1 MRLKSIVTYFAS
13 GALAFIAAHA
23 SAQPLA
29 TVNVGMTGTT
39 TDVGLYVA
47 DKKGFF
53 RAEGLDA
60 KLNIFDS
67 AARMITLF
75 ASGALDVGGGGPSAG
90 LYNAVARG
98 VDIRIVADKN
108 QTVPGRG
115 AQFVV
120 IRKDLVD
127 SGRYRT
133 LADLKG
139 MKIVSPAPGGAS
151 TTTLDKVFEAAGI
164 TVNDVER
171 VFMPLPQQVAAFANK
186 AVDGALMAEPMVSE
200 VVKLGVGARVLADDI
215 VYPNHQV
222 AVVLYGGHF
231 AKKTDA
237 ATRFMRAYLRGV
249 RAYAD
254 AIVDARFAGAAGD
267 DIVSIIAEYSHL
279 KNPELIRSIT
289 PAALNPDGTLHMP
302 SLREDIEIFRRQGLI
317 EGKVS
322 VEQVVDSSF
331 AEAAVKA
338 LGPYRHPLA
347 K

>member
-1 MRLKSIVTYFAS
+1 MMPRSLLACL
-13 GALAFIAAHA
+13 LAFATVSAV
-23 SAQPLA
+23 AQPL
-29 TVNVGMTGTT
+29 TPVNVGMTGTT

-47 DKKGFF
+47 DKKGLF
-53 RAEGLDA
+53 RAEGLEA
-60 KLNIFDS
+60 KLSIFDS

-133 LADLKG
+133 LADLRG
-139 MKIVSPAPGGAS
+139 MKIVSPAPGGSS
-151 TTTLDKVFEAAGI
+151 TTTLDKVFEKAGI

-171 VFMPLPQQVAAFANK
+171 VFMPLPQQVAALANK
-186 AVDGALMAEPMVSE
+186 AVDAALMAEPMVSE
-200 VVKLGVGARVLADDI
+200 VVRLGVGARVLADDQ

-222 AVVLYGGHF
+222 AVLLYAGQF
-231 AKKTDA
+231 AHKTDA

-249 RAYAD
+249 RAYTD
-254 AIVDARFAGAAGD
+254 AIVDNRFAGARGD
-267 DIVSIIAEYSHL
+267 EIVSIIAEYSHL
-279 KNPELIRSIT
+279 KNAGLIRAIT
-289 PAALNPDGTLHMP
+289 PAALNPDGALHMP
-302 SLREDIEIFRRQGLI
+302 SLREDLEIFRRQGLI
-317 EGKVS
+317 EGAVT
-322 VEQVVDSSF
+322 VEQAVDASF
-331 AEAAVKA
+331 AQVAAKQ
-338 LGPYRHPLA
+338 LGPYTPAPR
-347 K
+347 

>member
-1 MRLKSIVTYFAS
+1 MLRIIVAVCVT
-13 GALAFIAAHA
+13 LAITVAG
-23 SAQPLA
+23 AQPLIPV
-29 TVNVGMTGTT
+29 TVGMTGTT
-39 TDVGLYVA
+39 TDVGFYVA

-53 RAEGLDA
+53 REEGLDV

-120 IRKDLVD
+120 IRKDLVE
-127 SGRYRT
+127 SGRYKT

-139 MKIVSPAPGGAS
+139 MKIVSPAPGGSS
-151 TTTLDKVFEAAGI
+151 TTTLDKVFEKAGI

-171 VFMPLPQQVAAFANK
+171 VFMPLPQQVAALANR
-186 AVDGALMAEPMVSE
+186 AVDGALMAEPLASE
-200 VVKLGVGARVLADDI
+200 VVKLGIAARVLADDQ

-222 AVVLYGGHF
+222 AVVLYSGQF

-237 ATRFMRAYLRGV
+237 AQRFMRAYLRGV
-249 RAYAD
+249 RAYTD
-254 AIVDARFAGAAGD
+254 GIVEAKFAGVKGD
-267 DIVSIIAEYSHL
+267 DIVSIIAEYSHI
-279 KNPELIRSIT
+279 KNVDLIRSII
-289 PAALNPDGTLHMP
+289 PAALNPDGALHMP
-302 SLREDIEIFRRQGLI
+302 SLREDLEIFRRQGLI
-317 EGKVS
+317 EGNVT
-322 VEQVVDSSF
+322 VEQAVDASF
-331 AEAAVKA
+331 AETAVKQ
-338 LGPYRHPLA
+338 LGAYAPAR
-347 K
+347 

>member
-1 MRLKSIVTYFAS
+1 MLRIIVAVCVT
-13 GALAFIAAHA
+13 LAITVAG
-23 SAQPLA
+23 AQPLIPV
-29 TVNVGMTGTT
+29 TVGMTGTT

-53 RAEGLDA
+53 REEGLDV

-127 SGRYRT
+127 SGRYKT

-139 MKIVSPAPGGAS
+139 MKIVSPAPGGSS
-151 TTTLDKVFEAAGI
+151 TTTLDKVFEKAGI

-171 VFMPLPQQVAAFANK
+171 VFMPLPQQVAALANR
-186 AVDGALMAEPMVSE
+186 AVDGALMAEPLASE
-200 VVKLGVGARVLADDI
+200 VVKLGIAARVLADDQ

-222 AVVLYGGHF
+222 AVVLYSGQF

-237 ATRFMRAYLRGV
+237 AQRFMRAYLRGV
-249 RAYAD
+249 RAYTD
-254 AIVDARFAGAAGD
+254 GIVEAKFAGVKGD
-267 DIVSIIAEYSHL
+267 DIVSIIAEYSHI
-279 KNPELIRSIT
+279 KNVDLIRSII
-289 PAALNPDGTLHMP
+289 PAALNPDGALHMP
-302 SLREDIEIFRRQGLI
+302 SLREDLEIFRRQGLI
-317 EGKVS
+317 EGNVT
-322 VEQVVDSSF
+322 VEQAVDASF
-331 AEAAVKA
+331 AETAVKQ
-338 LGPYRHPLA
+338 LGAYAPAR
-347 K
+347 

>member
-1 MRLKSIVTYFAS
+1 MSRLLKAFCLVFTLG
-13 GALAFIAAHA
+13 GAC
-23 SAQPLA
+23 AQPL
-29 TVNVGMTGTT
+29 TPVNAGMTGTT

-53 RAEGLDA
+53 RAEGLDV
-60 KLNIFDS
+60 KLSIFDS

-120 IRKDLVD
+120 VRKDLVE

-133 LADLKG
+133 LADLRG
-139 MKIVSPAPGGAS
+139 MKIVSPAPGGSS
-151 TTTLDKVFEAAGI
+151 TTTLDKVFEKAGI

-171 VFMPLPQQVAAFANK
+171 VFMPLPQQVPALANK
-186 AVDGALMAEPMVSE
+186 AVDAALMAEPMVSE
-200 VVKLGVGARVLADDI
+200 VVKLGVGARVLADDA
-215 VYPNHQV
+215 VYPDHQV
-222 AVVLYGGHF
+222 AVVLYSGQF
-231 AKKTDA
+231 ARKTDVA
-237 ATRFMRAYLRGV
+237 RRFMRAYLRGV

-254 AIVDARFAGAAGD
+254 AIVDNKFVGPAGD
-267 DIVSIIAEYSHL
+267 EIVSIIAEYSHI
-279 KNPELIRSIT
+279 KDADLIRSIT
-289 PAALNPDGTLHMP
+289 PAALHPDGTLHLP
-302 SLREDIEIFRRQGLI
+302 SLREDLGIFRKQGLI
-317 EGKVS
+317 EGEVT
-322 VEQVVDSSF
+322 VEQAVDASF
-331 AEAAVKA
+331 AEAAAKD
-338 LGPYRHPLA
+338 LGPYKHPSA

>member
-1 MRLKSIVTYFAS
+1 MRLK
-13 GALAFIAAHA
+13 IAAA
-23 SAQPLA
+23 LLFLVPDLAGAQAPA
-29 TVNVGMTGTT
+29 PVNVGMTGTT

-53 RAEGLDA
+53 RAEKLDV

-127 SGRYRT
+127 SGRYKS
-133 LADLKG
+133 LADLRG
-139 MKIVSPAPGGAS
+139 MKIVSPAPGGSS

-200 VVKLGVGARVLADDI
+200 VVKLGIGVRVLADDV

-231 AKKTDA
+231 ARKTDE

-249 RAYAD
+249 RAYSD
-254 AIVDARFAGAAGD
+254 AIVDNKFVGPEGEE
-267 DIVSIIAEYSHL
+267 IVSIIAEYSHL
-279 KNPELIRSIT
+279 KNADTIRSIT
-289 PAALNPDGTLHMP
+289 PAALHPDGSLHMP
-302 SLREDIEIFRRQGLI
+302 SLREDLEIFRKQGLI

-322 VEQVVDSSF
+322 VEQAVDPTF
-331 AEAAVKA
+331 AEAAAKS
-338 LGPYRHPLA
+338 LGPYSHPRA

>member
-1 MRLKSIVTYFAS
+1 MMPRSLLACL
-13 GALAFIAAHA
+13 LAFATVSAV
-23 SAQPLA
+23 AQPL
-29 TVNVGMTGTT
+29 TPVNVGMTGTT

-47 DKKGFF
+47 DKKGLF
-53 RAEGLDA
+53 RAEGLEA
-60 KLNIFDS
+60 KLSIFDS

-133 LADLKG
+133 LADLRG
-139 MKIVSPAPGGAS
+139 MKIVSPAPGGSS
-151 TTTLDKVFEAAGI
+151 TTTLDKVFEKAGI

-171 VFMPLPQQVAAFANK
+171 VFMPLPQQVAALANK
-186 AVDGALMAEPMVSE
+186 AVDAALMAEPMVSE
-200 VVKLGVGARVLADDI
+200 VVRLGVGARVLADDQ

-222 AVVLYGGHF
+222 AVLLYAGQF
-231 AKKTDA
+231 ARKTDA

-249 RAYAD
+249 RAYTD
-254 AIVDARFAGAAGD
+254 AIVDNRFAGARGD
-267 DIVSIIAEYSHL
+267 EIVSIIAEYSHL
-279 KNPELIRSIT
+279 KNAGLIRAIT
-289 PAALNPDGTLHMP
+289 PAALNPDGALHMP
-302 SLREDIEIFRRQGLI
+302 SLREDLEIFRRQGLI
-317 EGKVS
+317 EGAVT
-322 VEQVVDSSF
+322 VEQAVDASF
-331 AEAAVKA
+331 AQVAAKQ
-338 LGPYRHPLA
+338 LGPYTPAPR
-347 K
+347 